1 MGVKQAPT
9 STTEPPLRTQV
20 RQLGEYGLI
29 AELARGGMGRV
40 FLARR
45 VGEAGFERLYA
56 VKIMH
61 EHMMDDPEAV
71 LMLLDEANI
80 ASQIHH
86 PNVVAITDI
95 GTYDGGYYLVM
106 DYVEGCSLSQLLAR
120 NKRRRPPNLVIPL
133 IVDSLRGLHG
143 AHELN
148 NAAGDHLN
156 LVHRDFSP
164 QNLLVGVDGTCRVT
178 DFGIAKASARLTHT
192 RSSIQ
197 KGKIAYMAPEQVTL
211 SGDVDRRVDIWA
223 AGVVLWYALT
233 GEHPFRGE
241 SQASTIHN
249 ILNNNIVPP
258 SSIGLNP
265 PRCFDHVCL
274 KALQRHRERRYQTAQ
289 EMADE
294 LQQIAVRNN
303 LLAPPSEISAWV
315 QECFGEEIA
324 QRRNVI
330 RAIKGEGGQVAWI
343 STPVLPRFAVTPS
356 TGLAEHLIKEA
367 ERLPRRFPEAANQ
380 PVLQASP
387 APLRQR
393 PQWLEGPIQ
402 QVIEQRGTV
411 LAIVVGILIGFGVVS
426 MLVGNMPPPLRSPAA
441 EGQNRSA
448 TELIRTDEPGPP
460 TEPPASPA
468 AATLSQDSNGRQAR
482 RRRVEVFSEPPPS
495 PTAQATGT
503 DNQVRIVF
511 RGLPPHAQ
519 VLLDHQPVE
528 GTEQRIA
535 ADGHNHRV
543 SIRAPGYEPWHRTF
557 KAMADVVFDVHLTAD
572 ATQPPR
578 ATRSVARPPS
588 PPAQPQR
595 SQGPSLVRDPGF

>member
-1 MGVKQAPT
+1 VKHAPK
-9 STTEPPLRTQV
+9 SNAEPPLRTQV

-106 DYVEGCSLSQLLAR
+106 DYVEGCSLSQLLSR
-120 NKRRRPPNLVIPL
+120 NKRRRPPNLIIPL
-133 IVDSLRGLHG
+133 LLDSLRGLHG

-164 QNLLVGVDGTCRVT
+164 QNLLVGIDGTCRVT

-211 SGDVDRRVDIWA
+211 SGHVDRRVDIWA

-241 SQASTIHN
+241 TQAATIHN
-249 ILNNNIVPP
+249 ILNKDIVPP
-258 SSIGLNP
+258 SSVGLNP

-315 QECFGEEIA
+315 QECFGEDIA

-356 TGLAEHLIKEA
+356 TGMAEHLIKEA
-367 ERLPRRFPEAANQ
+367 ERLPQRFPELSNQ
-380 PVLQASP
+380 PVLSA
-387 APLRQR
+387 APLPTHGW
-393 PQWLEGPIQ
+393 PQWLASPIQ
-402 QVIEQRGTV
+402 QVVAQKGTV

-426 MLVGNMPPPLRSPAA
+426 MLVGNMPPPLRGSTAA
-441 EGQNRSA
+441 SQNASA

-460 TEPPASPA
+460 TDPPTSPA
-468 AATLSQDSNGRQAR
+468 AATLSQDNAR
-482 RRRVEVFSEPPPS
+482 RAQRRRVRVTSEPVPARG
-495 PTAQATGT
+495 AQGSRN
-503 DNQVRIVF
+503 DNRVRIVF
-511 RGLPPHAQ
+511 RGLPPEAQ

-528 GTEQRIA
+528 GTEHRIA
-535 ADGHNHRV
+535 ADGRNHRV
-543 SIRAPGYEPWHRTF
+543 SIRAPGFEPWHRTF
-557 KAMADVVFDVHLTAD
+557 KAMADVVFDVHLTE
-572 ATQPPR
+572 ATSPAPR
-578 ATRSVARPPS
+578 ATRSVTRPPS
-588 PPAQPQR
+588 STAPAAPR
-595 SQGPSLVRDPGF
+595 RTQGPSLVRDPGF